1 MSDVANEME
10 LEQRDRRIN
19 RLTSSVDDMEEG
31 VAVGRVH
38 IKKLTALLSKPP
50 LVKVFFVYIYKCTRI
65 YICKIV

>member
-1 MSDVANEME
+1 ME

-19 RLTSSVDDMEEG
+19 RLASSVDDMEEG

-50 LVKVFFVYIYKCTRI
+50 LVKVPLPRS
-65 YICKIV
+65 